1 VSTANEDGIVN
12 LKATYLGS
20 CGGGF
25 DVSEGDGL
33 AIGGG
38 GLGGGGLGGGGGGGG
53 LGGEGGGG
61 ALVISMI
68 SLQVNRHNEAIIYI
82 HTYIYI

>member
-1 VSTANEDGIVN
+1 MNEDGIAN
-12 LKATYLGS
+12 FEATYLGS

-25 DVSEGDGL
+25 DGSEGDGL

-38 GLGGGGLGGGGGGGG
+38 GRGGGGDRLGGGGLGGGGGG

-61 ALVISMI
+61 ALVISMM
-68 SLQVNRHNEAIIYI
+68 SLQVKRHNAAINIFN
-82 HTYIYI
+82 